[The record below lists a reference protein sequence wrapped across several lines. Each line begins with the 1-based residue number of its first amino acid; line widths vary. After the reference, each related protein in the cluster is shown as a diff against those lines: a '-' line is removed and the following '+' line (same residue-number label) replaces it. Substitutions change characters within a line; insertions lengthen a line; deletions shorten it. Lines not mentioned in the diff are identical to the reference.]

1 MKICLITPQFFP
13 VPAVRGGAVEQ
24 LITMLVEENEIE
36 HKMDITCVSVWD
48 EKAEAISKKMKHT
61 EFIYIPLR
69 EEKNQLDCKKN
80 DERFVN
86 YMEAVYEKIKERTFD
101 YIVICGGNVIG
112 YKEMMQK
119 FPYEKNIVYLHGTA
133 LMAQELQEVYKYFIV
148 VSDYVGNIFKRSN
161 LLTPDRIKVLK
172 NGIDYKSFVQTI
184 SQEEKRALREKY
196 KIQQDDITI
205 MFCGRTVKE
214 KGIKELLLAFKNMKN
229 RDNCKVVIVGNSNF
243 ANEVQTEYD
252 KQLKE
257 IAKEV
262 NDKVI
267 FTGFIPNKELYK
279 IHQIADIA
287 VVPSMFEEAF
297 CLVVVEAMAS
307 GLPVI
312 TTDSG
317 AIPEIVDDTCA
328 FMIKRDEELIQNMT
342 EKLELL
348 SQDEEL
354 RRKMGQN
361 GKKIAEKYNEHHYY
375 LEFCKTIEEIDKNN
389 KEKRNHAKR
398 NEKKY

>member
-13 VPAVRGGAVEQ
+13 VPAVKGGAVEQ

-36 HKMDITCVSVWD
+36 HKMDTTCVSVWD

-69 EEKNQLDCKKN
+69 EEKNQLDCKKT

-112 YKEMMQK
+112 YKEMMKK

-297 CLVVVEAMAS
+297 CLAVVEAMAS

-389 KEKRNHAKR
+389 K
-398 NEKKY
+398 

>member
-297 CLVVVEAMAS
+297 CLAVVEAMAS

-389 KEKRNHAKR
+389 K
-398 NEKKY
+398 

>member
-1 MKICLITPQFFP
+1 MKICLITPQFSP

-287 VVPSMFEEAF
+287 VVPSRFEEAF

-389 KEKRNHAKR
+389 K
-398 NEKKY
+398 

>member
-1 MKICLITPQFFP
+1 MRICLITPQFFP

-112 YKEMMQK
+112 YKEMMKK

-297 CLVVVEAMAS
+297 CLAVVEAMAS

-389 KEKRNHAKR
+389 K
-398 NEKKY
+398 

>member
-48 EKAEAISKKMKHT
+48 EKAKAISKKMKHT

-112 YKEMMQK
+112 YKEMMKK

-133 LMAQELQEVYKYFIV
+133 LMAQELQDVYKYFIV

-196 KIQQDDITI
+196 KIQQEDITI

-297 CLVVVEAMAS
+297 CLAVVEAMAS

-389 KEKRNHAKR
+389 K
-398 NEKKY
+398 

>member
-112 YKEMMQK
+112 YKEMMKK

-262 NDKVI
+262 NNKVI

-297 CLVVVEAMAS
+297 CLAVVEAMAS

-389 KEKRNHAKR
+389 K
-398 NEKKY
+398 

>member
-48 EKAEAISKKMKHT
+48 EKAEAISRKMKHT

-112 YKEMMQK
+112 YKEMMKK

-297 CLVVVEAMAS
+297 CLAVVEAMAS

-389 KEKRNHAKR
+389 K
-398 NEKKY
+398 

>member
-13 VPAVRGGAVEQ
+13 VPAVKGGAVEQ
-24 LITMLVEENEIE
+24 LVSMLIEENEIY
-36 HKMDITCVSVWD
+36 HKIDMTCVSVWD
-48 EKAEAISKKMKHT
+48 EKAEAISKNKKYT
-61 EFIYIPLR
+61 EFIYIPLK
-69 EEKNQLDCKKN
+69 EEKNQLDCKKT

-86 YMEAVYEKIKERTFD
+86 YMETVYEKIKEKTFD
-101 YIVICGGNVIG
+101 YIVICGGNVVG
-112 YKEMMQK
+112 YKEMMK
-119 FPYEKNIVYLHGTA
+119 KIPYEKNIVYLHGTA
-133 LMAQELQEVYKYFIV
+133 LMAQELQEAYKYFIV

-161 LLTPDRIKVLK
+161 ILTPERIKVLK
-172 NGIDYKSFVQTI
+172 NGIDFKSFSQTI
-184 SQEEKRALREKY
+184 SIEERRTLSEKY
-196 KIQQDDITI
+196 KIQQGDITI

-229 RDNCKVVIVGNSNF
+229 KDNCKVIIVGNSNF

-252 KQLKE
+252 RQLKE

-297 CLVVVEAMAS
+297 CLAVVEAMAS

-317 AIPEIVDDTCA
+317 AIPEIVNEKCA

-342 EKLELL
+342 ETLDRL
-348 SQDEEL
+348 SQDKEL
-354 RRKMGQN
+354 RIKMGQN
-361 GKKIAEKYNEHHYY
+361 GKKIAEKYNEHNYY
-375 LEFCKTIEEIDKNN
+375 LEFCKTIEEIEKNN
-389 KEKRNHAKR
+389 NK
-398 NEKKY
+398 

>member
-1 MKICLITPQFFP
+1 MRVCLITPQFFP

-69 EEKNQLDCKKN
+69 EEKNQLDCKKT

-112 YKEMMQK
+112 YKEMMKK

-297 CLVVVEAMAS
+297 CLAVVEAMAS

-389 KEKRNHAKR
+389 KG
-398 NEKKY
+398 EKKPCQEE

>member
-13 VPAVRGGAVEQ
+13 VPAVKGGAVEQ

-389 KEKRNHAKR
+389 K
-398 NEKKY
+398 

>member
-112 YKEMMQK
+112 YKEMMKK

-297 CLVVVEAMAS
+297 CLAVVEAMAS

-389 KEKRNHAKR
+389 K
-398 NEKKY
+398 

>member
-13 VPAVRGGAVEQ
+13 VPAVKGGAVEQ

-287 VVPSMFEEAF
+287 VVPSRFEEAF

-389 KEKRNHAKR
+389 K
-398 NEKKY
+398 

>member
-1 MKICLITPQFFP
+1 MRICLITPQFFP

-112 YKEMMQK
+112 YKEMMKK

-287 VVPSMFEEAF
+287 VVPSRFEEAF

-389 KEKRNHAKR
+389 K
-398 NEKKY
+398 

>member
-1 MKICLITPQFFP
+1 MRICLITPQFFP

-112 YKEMMQK
+112 YKEMMKK

-389 KEKRNHAKR
+389 K
-398 NEKKY
+398 

>member
-287 VVPSMFEEAF
+287 VVPSRFEEAF

-389 KEKRNHAKR
+389 K
-398 NEKKY
+398 

>member
-1 MKICLITPQFFP
+1 MRICLITPQFFP

-389 KEKRNHAKR
+389 K
-398 NEKKY
+398 

>member
-1 MKICLITPQFFP
+1 MRICLITPQFFP

-69 EEKNQLDCKKN
+69 EEKNQLDCKKT

-112 YKEMMQK
+112 YKEMMKK

-196 KIQQDDITI
+196 KIQQEDITI

-297 CLVVVEAMAS
+297 CLAVVEAMAS

-389 KEKRNHAKR
+389 K
-398 NEKKY
+398 

>member
-1 MKICLITPQFFP
+1 MRICLITPQFFP

-69 EEKNQLDCKKN
+69 EEKNQLDCKKT

-112 YKEMMQK
+112 YKEMMKK

-297 CLVVVEAMAS
+297 CLAVVEAMAS

-389 KEKRNHAKR
+389 KG
-398 NEKKY
+398 EKKPCQEE

>member
-389 KEKRNHAKR
+389 K
-398 NEKKY
+398 

>member
-112 YKEMMQK
+112 YKEMMKK

-196 KIQQDDITI
+196 KIQQEDITI

-297 CLVVVEAMAS
+297 CLAVVEAMAS

-389 KEKRNHAKR
+389 K
-398 NEKKY
+398 

>member
-36 HKMDITCVSVWD
+36 HKMDITCVSVGD

-69 EEKNQLDCKKN
+69 EEKNQLDCKKT

-112 YKEMMQK
+112 YKEMMKK

-184 SQEEKRALREKY
+184 NQEEKRELREKY

-297 CLVVVEAMAS
+297 CLAVVEAMAS

-389 KEKRNHAKR
+389 KG
-398 NEKKY
+398 EKKPCQEE

>member
-13 VPAVRGGAVEQ
+13 VPAVKGGAVEQ

-69 EEKNQLDCKKN
+69 EEKNQLDCKKT

-112 YKEMMQK
+112 YKEMMKK

-133 LMAQELQEVYKYFIV
+133 LIAQELQEVYKYFIV

-184 SQEEKRALREKY
+184 SQEEKRALRGKY
-196 KIQQDDITI
+196 KIQQEDITI

-297 CLVVVEAMAS
+297 CLAVVEAMAS

-389 KEKRNHAKR
+389 K
-398 NEKKY
+398 

>member
-1 MKICLITPQFFP
+1 MRICLITPQFFP

-112 YKEMMQK
+112 YKEMMKK

-252 KQLKE
+252 KKLKE

-297 CLVVVEAMAS
+297 CLAVVEAMAS

-389 KEKRNHAKR
+389 K
-398 NEKKY
+398 

>member
-13 VPAVRGGAVEQ
+13 VPAVKGGAVEQ

-69 EEKNQLDCKKN
+69 EEKNLLDCKKN

-287 VVPSMFEEAF
+287 VVPSRFEEAF

-389 KEKRNHAKR
+389 K
-398 NEKKY
+398 

>member
-1 MKICLITPQFFP
+1 MRICLITPQFFP

-69 EEKNQLDCKKN
+69 EEKNQLDCKKT

-112 YKEMMQK
+112 YKEMMKK

-389 KEKRNHAKR
+389 KG
-398 NEKKY
+398 EKKPCQEE

>member
-112 YKEMMQK
+112 YKEMMKK

-172 NGIDYKSFVQTI
+172 NRIDYKSFVQTI

-389 KEKRNHAKR
+389 KG
-398 NEKKY
+398 EKKPCQEE

>member
-112 YKEMMQK
+112 YKEMMKK

-389 KEKRNHAKR
+389 K
-398 NEKKY
+398 

>member
-13 VPAVRGGAVEQ
+13 VPAVKGGAVEQ

-287 VVPSMFEEAF
+287 VVPSRFEEAF

-317 AIPEIVDDTCA
+317 AIPEIVDDTSA

-389 KEKRNHAKR
+389 K
-398 NEKKY
+398 

>member
-13 VPAVRGGAVEQ
+13 VPAVKGGAVEQ

-112 YKEMMQK
+112 YKEMMKK

-297 CLVVVEAMAS
+297 CLAVVEAMAS

-389 KEKRNHAKR
+389 K
-398 NEKKY
+398 